1 MFYSRVEFLVHV
13 LKETNEKAPND
24 LSLTS
29 RFTFEIVFCL
39 SVKQRENMT
48 CISIF
53 KGYFHVPPSS
63 RDQRY
68 LRIILIFAQCHL
80 KKKKYVYVFTFLN
93 IVYTWP
99 SDLRMGQHLYA
110 ISNVLLQPHT
120 SEIKPRCIFS
130 YI

>member
-93 IVYTWP
+93 TVYT
-99 SDLRMGQHLYA
+99 
-110 ISNVLLQPHT
+110 
-120 SEIKPRCIFS
+120 
-130 YI
+130 

>member
-13 LKETNEKAPND
+13 LKDTNEKAPND

-29 RFTFEIVFCL
+29 RFTFEIVSCL

-80 KKKKYVYVFTFLN
+80 KKKKVCVCFHVFKYSLHMAVRLENGSTPVCHQQCTF
-93 IVYTWP
+93 T
-99 SDLRMGQHLYA
+99 A
-110 ISNVLLQPHT
+110 PH
-120 SEIKPRCIFS
+120 
-130 YI
+130 